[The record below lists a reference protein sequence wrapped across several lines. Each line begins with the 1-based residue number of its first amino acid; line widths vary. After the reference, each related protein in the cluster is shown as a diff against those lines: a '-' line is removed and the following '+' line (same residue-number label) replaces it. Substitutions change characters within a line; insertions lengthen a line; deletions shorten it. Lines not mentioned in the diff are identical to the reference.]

1 MSGVFDDLAGQA
13 FAIVA
18 GVMGTGA
25 VWRSSNGTETPGMI
39 LFKNP
44 TEAVQ
49 IGDTER
55 YEYRPNRATAE
66 FYADTFPELKKA
78 VDSGKDEYLIVDGQT
93 YFINEITTKV
103 DGKTMIAH
111 LEPEN
116 ENPEL

>member
-1 MSGVFDDLAGQA
+1 MVYVFDGLAGQV
-13 FAIVA
+13 FSVVA
-18 GVMGTGA
+18 SVMGTRV
-25 VWRSSNGTETPGMI
+25 VWRSSTGTETPGMV

-44 TEAVQ
+44 TEAIQ

-93 YFINEITTKV
+93 YFITEITTKV
-103 DGKTMIAH
+103 DGRTMVAH
-111 LEPEN
+111 LEPN
-116 ENPEL
+116 ENLKL